1 MALRPNKINIKRTT
15 KKLFMYIYI
24 DKNYKIPKIK
34 KRNEIVKLLLACVQ
48 ANF

>member
-34 KRNEIVKLLLACVQ
+34 KEMKLL
-48 ANF
+48 NFY